1 MRRLSQPHQDAG
13 SRRRLLVPLARAL
26 QLVGSASPLLTVALV
41 AATVISGLIPAGIAL
56 LQRDL
61 LDRLTAH
68 GTAARPAIWY
78 AAALVVA
85 GILVAVM
92 PDLAGYA
99 QAQLGRVVGLRSQ
112 DRLFRALNSFPGIAR
127 FESPQFMDAVQ
138 MAKGMGQSSAM
149 NVIISSFG
157 CSQSVLGAA
166 ALAAAL
172 WIVSPLLTALV
183 IVAVVPAL
191 CADLAFGRLRA
202 DLQWQLAGTSR
213 RQMFYGNLQT
223 DLHAAKEIRLFGIG
237 GFLRNRMLTE
247 LRSIN
252 KRQARLDRRSLRAQT
267 GLAVIA
273 SAVTGAGL
281 IWTVREAASGVL
293 PIGDVSMFV
302 LASAGIQGALGSAI
316 TSVADSYQAIIL
328 FSHYTDILALDP
340 DLPVAERPRPIEPL
354 TGSIEIRDVWFRY
367 DGAGPWILRGLT
379 MTIAAGSAVGLVGVN
394 GAGKSTLV
402 KLLCRLYDPQ
412 RGAIYWNGVDIR
424 EVDPEQLRDRI
435 GAVFQDYMAYDLTA
449 AENIGLGDLARMQDS
464 AAIRDAAVMSGVA
477 EAVERLRFGFDT
489 LLSRIFFDNA
499 DKDDPRTGVV
509 LSGGQWQRLALA
521 RGLMRAGRDLLILDE
536 PTAGL
541 DADGEAAIHRQLRQ
555 LRAGRSSLLI
565 SHRLGALRD
574 ADMIYVLAD
583 GQIAERGEHAELMV
597 AGGEYARLFALQ
609 ASGYDLKAE
618 SGAAISGHH
627 QRSAGAPTAV

>member
-1 MRRLSQPHQDAG
+1 MRRLFQRHQDAG

-149 NVIISSFG
+149 NVIISSFS

-191 CADLAFGRLRA
+191 CADLAFGRWRA

-237 GFLRNRMLTE
+237 GFLRDRMLTE

-267 GLAVIA
+267 ALAVIA

-281 IWTVREAASGVL
+281 IWTVREAASGAL

-340 DLPVAERPRPIEPL
+340 DLPVAEHPRPIEPL

-412 RGAIYWNGVDIR
+412 RGAIYWDGVDIR

-449 AENIGLGDLARMQDS
+449 AENIGLGDLARLQDS

-477 EAVERLRFGFDT
+477 ETVERLRFGFDT

-499 DKDDPRTGVV
+499 DKEDPRTGVV

-565 SHRLGALRD
+565 SHRLGALRY
-574 ADMIYVLAD
+574 ADVIYVLAD
-583 GQIAERGEHAELMV
+583 GQIAERGEHAALMV

-609 ASGYDLKAE
+609 ASGYDLTTSE
-618 SGAAISGHH
+618 AAVGGHH
-627 QRSAGAPTAV
+627 QRSADAPTAV